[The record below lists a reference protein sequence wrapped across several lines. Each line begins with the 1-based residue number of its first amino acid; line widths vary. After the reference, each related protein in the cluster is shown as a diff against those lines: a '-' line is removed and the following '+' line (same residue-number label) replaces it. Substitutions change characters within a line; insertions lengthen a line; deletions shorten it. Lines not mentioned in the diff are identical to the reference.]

1 MENFKSI
8 KHIEVEPSRIN
19 VFIGEPNSGK
29 SNILDALGFLSALG
43 NNPAHFPEMVRVRNF
58 SEIYHYKKVGN
69 PVVIATNFG
78 GVAGIYRSFLPFA
91 FINDKKTNTRVE
103 SRVVDVVT
111 DNLKAELKCRDYI
124 DEEVATKI
132 NGVLSRFGVHLNAEV
147 YTFSLPR
154 IVSEVSI

>member
-1 MENFKSI
+1 MENFKYI
-8 KHIEVEPSRIN
+8 KHIEVEPLRIN

-58 SEIYHYKKVGN
+58 SVGN
-69 PVVIATNFG
+69 PAVIATSFG

-111 DNLKAELKCRDYI
+111 DNLKAELKDRDYI
-124 DEEVATKI
+124 DEEVAMKI
-132 NGVLSRFGVHLNAEV
+132 DGVLSRFGVHLNAEV